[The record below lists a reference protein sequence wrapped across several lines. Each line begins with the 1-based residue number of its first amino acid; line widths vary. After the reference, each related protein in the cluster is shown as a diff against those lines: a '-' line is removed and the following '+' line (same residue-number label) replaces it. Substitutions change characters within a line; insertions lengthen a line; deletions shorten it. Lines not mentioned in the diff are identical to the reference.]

1 MNKMDKTKTEVPAR
15 ARILVVDDDAGNL
28 AALGRLLQRHY
39 EVLAAPSGERALQ
52 IAADTPLPDLI
63 LLDVMMPG
71 MTGYEVLTRL
81 RDTPATR
88 DIPVIFVSGLD
99 AAEDEEKGL
108 ELGAVDYVTKPY
120 RPPIILARV
129 HTQLELKRARDGLR
143 DQNANL
149 EAEVAKRLK
158 EIQQVQIQ
166 LLQSEK
172 MAAIGQLAAGIAHE
186 INNPV
191 GFVTSNLGTLDN
203 YKQDILEIL
212 DAYAVL
218 EDACKPDEAALLKIR
233 ALKQQKDLAFLRTDI
248 GQLIKESR
256 NGMARVAK
264 IVSDLKDFAHAE
276 NKEWLWADLN
286 SGLDSTIN
294 IVWNEIK
301 YHCTLNKAYGDIPK
315 VFCIPSQINQ
325 VLMNLLVNAAQ
336 SIPEKGEITIRTGQV
351 GEEVFIAIADTGG
364 GIPAEILTRIF
375 EPFFTTKP
383 VGKGTGLGLAISFD
397 IVKQHKG
404 RIEVESTVGKGT
416 TFTVWLPINP
426 PGEPELKL

>member
-1 MNKMDKTKTEVPAR
+1 MQAPDTASFIPAKLTQ
-15 ARILVVDDDAGNL
+15 ATVLIADDDSLNL
-28 AALGRLLQRHY
+28 SILCKLLQPHY
-39 EVLAAPSGERALQ
+39 VVLSAVSGEHALQ
-52 IAADTPLPDLI
+52 LADGTPKPDLI
-63 LLDVMMPG
+63 LLDVLMPG
-71 MTGYEVLTRL
+71 MDGYDVIARL
-81 RDTPATR
+81 RDNPATR
-88 DIPVIFVSGLD
+88 DIPVIFITGLD
-99 AAEDEEKGL
+99 SIENEEKGL
-108 ELGAVDYVTKPY
+108 KLGAVDYITKPY
-120 RPPIILARV
+120 RAPIILARV

-143 DQNANL
+143 DQNAYL
-149 EAEVAKRLK
+149 ESEVARRMK

-172 MAAIGQLAAGIAHE
+172 MAAIGQLATGIAHE

-212 DAYAVL
+212 DAYAAL
-218 EDACKPDEAALLKIR
+218 EDACAPDEAALLKIR
-233 ALKQQKDLAFLRTDI
+233 ALKQQKDIGFIRTDI

-264 IVSDLKDFAHAE
+264 IVIDLKDFAHAG

-286 SGLDSTIN
+286 SGLDSTLN

-301 YHCTLNKAYGDIPK
+301 YHCTLNKAYGDLPK
-315 VFCIPSQINQ
+315 VYCIPSQINQ

-336 SIPEKGEITIRTGQV
+336 AIPEKGEITLRTGQM
-351 GEEVFIAIADTGG
+351 GDEVFIAISDTGG
-364 GIPAEILTRIF
+364 GIPAENLSRIF

-383 VGKGTGLGLAISFD
+383 VGKGTGLGLAISSD
-397 IVKQHKG
+397 IVRNHGG

-416 TFTVWLPINP
+416 TFTVWLPVSP
-426 PGEPELKL
+426 PATVKD

>member
-1 MNKMDKTKTEVPAR
+1 MDTNKTEAPTR

-28 AALGRLLQRHY
+28 ATLGSLLQPHY
-39 EVLAAPSGERALQ
+39 DVLAAPSGELALQ
-52 IAADTPLPDLI
+52 IATGIPPPDLI

-71 MTGYEVLTRL
+71 MDGHQVLTRL
-81 RDTPATR
+81 RDNPATR
-88 DIPVIFVSGLD
+88 DIPVIFVTGLH
-99 AAEDEEKGL
+99 AIEDEEKGL
-108 ELGAVDYVTKPY
+108 ELGAVDYITKPY
-120 RPPIILARV
+120 HLPIILGRV
-129 HTQLELKRARDGLR
+129 HTQLELKRSRDGLR
-143 DQNANL
+143 DQNACL
-149 EAEVAKRLK
+149 EAAVAKRLK
-158 EIQQVQIQ
+158 EVQQVQIQ
-166 LLQSEK
+166 LLQSEM

-212 DAYAVL
+212 DAYEAL
-218 EDACKPDEAALLKIR
+218 ETACTSDATALLKIR
-233 ALKQQKDLAFLRTDI
+233 ALKQQKDIGFLRTDL

-256 NGMARVAK
+256 NGMARVSK

-286 SGLDSTIN
+286 SGLDSTLN

-315 VFCIPSQINQ
+315 VYCMASQINQ
-325 VLMNLLVNAAQ
+325 VFLNLLVNAAQ
-336 SIPEKGEITIRTGQV
+336 AIPEKGEITVRTGQA
-351 GEEVFIAIADTGG
+351 GEEVFISIADTGS
-364 GIPAEILTRIF
+364 GIPAENLARIF

-397 IVKQHKG
+397 IVQKHRG
-404 RIEVESTVGKGT
+404 RIEVESTVGEGT
-416 TFTVWLPINP
+416 TFTVWLPVNP
-426 PGEPELKL
+426 PAEVAIKTES